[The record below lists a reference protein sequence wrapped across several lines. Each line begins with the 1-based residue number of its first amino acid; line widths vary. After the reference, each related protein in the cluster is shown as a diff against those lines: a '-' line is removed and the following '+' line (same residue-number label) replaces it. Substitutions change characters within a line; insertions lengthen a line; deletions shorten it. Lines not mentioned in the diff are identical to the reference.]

1 MSQQEAKTEKKR
13 LLMHASG
20 HCFPVC
26 MEDRKRD
33 TDPLMAHLCLFK
45 QRVYTY
51 ISIFPPLF
59 LLSVR
64 SLEVFFCL
72 FVVLVVCLF
81 WLHSYPPD
89 VTAMDVTTV
98 DGWSTSF

>member
-13 LLMHASG
+13 LLMYASG

-45 QRVYTY
+45 AKGLHLYFYFSSTFSFV
-51 ISIFPPLF
+51 SKIFGSF
-59 LLSVR
+59 L
-64 SLEVFFCL
+64 L
-72 FVVLVVCLF
+72 FVVLFVCLF
-81 WLHSYPPD
+81 
-89 VTAMDVTTV
+89 
-98 DGWSTSF
+98 G